1 MNTFTI
7 QKQNRGLKVNKMT
20 KEYKPFIDNYGE
32 YNEDCY
38 GRPTDTG
45 DLVLVD
51 AKKLDELILGIG
63 GCESDFYED
72 AEDYKAPWNELPEGK
87 YYILRA
93 INIETK
99 EVM

>member
-1 MNTFTI
+1 MN
-7 QKQNRGLKVNKMT
+7 

-32 YNEDCY
+32 YDEDVY
-38 GRPTDTG
+38 GKPSDDAG

-72 AEDYKAPWNELPEGK
+72 DEDYKSPWNELPEGK

-93 INIETK
+93 IKIETK
-99 EVM
+99 KVK

>member
-1 MNTFTI
+1 MSKI
-7 QKQNRGLKVNKMT
+7 T

-32 YNEDCY
+32 YDQ
-38 GRPTDTG
+38 DVSG

-51 AKKLDELILGIG
+51 AEKLDELILGIG

-72 AEDYKAPWNELPEGK
+72 DEDYKSPWNELPRGT

-93 INIETK
+93 INIKKK
-99 EVM
+99 EVK